1 MFVVDSSVLAIA
13 ADRSDTAHDACRL
26 QLEAWRRQPTPWYLT
41 WPILF
46 DFLRIVTHPGIYRQ
60 PWRIEQ
66 AWAYVDAIIAA
77 PTLSVLSAGDAHQSI
92 VAQLLEELPDLRGE
106 VMHET
111 QIAATMLEHGVKRIV
126 TRDVAF
132 NRFPMLEVVD
142 PLRATA

>member
-1 MFVVDSSVLAIA
+1 MVDASVLAIA
-13 ADRSDTAHDACRL
+13 ADRSETAHDACRE
-26 QLEAWRRQPTPWYLT
+26 QLETWRRQATPWYLT

-46 DFLRIVTHPGIYRQ
+46 DFLRLVTHPRIYRK
-60 PWRIEQ
+60 PWRTEQ
-66 AWAYVDAIIAA
+66 AWAYVDAILAA
-77 PTLSVLSAGDAHQSI
+77 PTLSVLSAGDTHRSI
-92 VAQLLEELPDLRGE
+92 VEGLLEELPDLRGE
-106 VMHET
+106 LMHET